1 MSDGND
7 KGKIGLPLVGVSS
20 EARSLKDI
28 PANLLDC
35 MNRINRELNHMGR
48 PRTIVV
54 YGDEGVGKTFVIE
67 QFAHHVNEFPSIVK
81 NRVVKFMTDDSIG
94 RMFTDGGGLSAF
106 GMKTINAINRANRDD
121 PRVIIVA
128 NDFHVAAV
136 LSVQCKGTS
145 FIVELGDDALSHAMT
160 DHESELN
167 KMSAVC
173 VKEDMGFT
181 DMMRELK
188 RANDGFSKAYGM
200 DAMSDASIRSFVRSL
215 NSIASGNA
223 GNDDNMKKASDDEII
238 LPIGYVI
245 DSLEYAYV
253 RSLEKPYAGK
263 RITPK
268 MAKEMA
274 FEAFESDPFV
284 IIDGAWH
291 DSDDGSYDD
300 IMASLDEV
308 FQRNPNGKG
317 RVKVDKL
324 MKYNDPLHLADRLKK
339 TVINQ
344 DAAVDM
350 VSKAILIDAAKL
362 KPANKPV
369 ASFLFLGP
377 SGVGK
382 TQLAKSLA
390 ATLFEK
396 PANFVRIDCSELS
409 EKHTA
414 SRLFGTTP
422 GYVGFEQGGE
432 LTNAVREHPQS
443 VVLLDE
449 VEKAHADI
457 WNTFLQVFDDA
468 RLTDGSGKTTDFSHC
483 VFILTGNL
491 GTREAEQRKT
501 SGFGNPNET
510 DDKNA
515 YEKAMRDFFR
525 PEFINRL
532 DGICFFNRLSRKDYV
547 RIMQIKLDD
556 IGGIIKSNYG
566 KDVDFKL
573 TQPAMDDILKK
584 AKSLD
589 HGAREIEQVLKRNV
603 VLPMA
608 EKILSS
614 DISFDGDAAITIDD
628 DKHGDLTLRMSRNEN
643 ENDNAEK
650 E

>member
-1 MSDGND
+1 MADDN
-7 KGKIGLPLVGVSS
+7 GKAGLPLVDTTSK
-20 EARSLKDI
+20 ARDLKDI
-28 PANLLDC
+28 PANLLEY
-35 MNRINRELNHMGR
+35 MNRINRELNYMSR

-54 YGDEGVGKTFVIE
+54 CGDEGVGKTFVIE
-67 QFAHHVNEFPSIVK
+67 QLAHHINELPSIVEK
-81 NRVVKFMTDDSIG
+81 RAVKFMTDDAVS
-94 RMFTDGGGLSAF
+94 RMFTDDGGLSAF
-106 GMKTINAINRANRDD
+106 GRKTVNAINKVNEDH
-121 PRVIIVA
+121 PRTIIVA
-128 NDFHVAAV
+128 NDFHIAAA
-136 LSVQCKGTS
+136 LSARCRKTS
-145 FIVELGDDALSHAMT
+145 FIVELDDDALSHAMT

-167 KMSAVC
+167 RMSGVRIN
-173 VKEDMGFT
+173 EDMRFS

-188 RANDGFSKAYGM
+188 RVNDGFAETYGM
-200 DAMSDASIRSFVRSL
+200 NAMGDASIRAFVRAL
-215 NSIASGNA
+215 NAMASADDDGIADADNA
-223 GNDDNMKKASDDEII
+223 GMKASDEVI
-238 LPIGYVI
+238 LPIGYVV
-245 DSLEYAYV
+245 DALEYAYA
-253 RSLEKPYAGK
+253 RSLEAPYAGK
-263 RITPK
+263 RITSK
-268 MAKEMA
+268 MAGEIA
-274 FEAFESDPFV
+274 AEAFKSAPFV
-284 IIDGAWH
+284 FEGEL
-291 DSDDGSYDD
+291 DDDSYDD
-300 IMASLDEV
+300 LLALLDDGL
-308 FQRNPNGKG
+308 QRNPKRKGK
-317 RVKVDKL
+317 VKADKP
-324 MKYNDPLHLADRLKK
+324 MKYNDPLHLADRLRK

-350 VSKAILIDAAKL
+350 VSKAVLIDAAKL

-390 ATLFEK
+390 ETLFEK
-396 PANFVRIDCSELS
+396 PANFIRIDCSELS

-491 GTREAEQRKT
+491 GTREAESRKT
-501 SGFGNPNET
+501 SGFGDSNET
-510 DDKNA
+510 DAKRA
-515 YEKAMRDFFR
+515 YEKAMKEFFR

-532 DGICFFNRLSRKDYV
+532 DGICFFNSLSRDDYT
-547 RIMQIKLDD
+547 RIMQIKLHD
-556 IGGIIKSNYG
+556 IGDIIKNNYG
-566 KDVDFKL
+566 RNVDFRL
-573 TQPAMDDILKK
+573 TQPAIDDILKK
-584 AKSLD
+584 AKSLN
-589 HGAREIEQVLKRNV
+589 HGAREIEQVLKKNV

-614 DISFDGDAAITIDD
+614 DISLAGDAAITIDGD
-628 DKHGDLTLRMSRNEN
+628 RHGDITLQMAEN
-643 ENDNAEK
+643 NAEK